1 MYFRKKSR
9 LLKFEV
15 FKSIYSVNRMQGIEY
30 YTFRQINEENVIRS
44 SKYII
49 NIILHYFKSLDKNWL
64 RSQNIS
70 T

>member
-15 FKSIYSVNRMQGIEY
+15 FKSIYSVKRMQGIEY